1 MTPPLDI
8 VILNDHASLTGGSAA
23 VALASARGL
32 AARSVSVTLLTCVG
46 PVAPELRTV
55 PNLEVICLEQEE
67 IAKASS
73 RLGAFA
79 SGLRNSRAVEAVRSV
94 LRSKRRDRT
103 VIHVH
108 SWTKAFSPF
117 ALDAVCEMG
126 FPLVMTLHDYFIT
139 CPSGGFYD
147 HGANELCQRTPLSLG
162 CITCNCD
169 RRHYAHKL
177 WRTAR
182 TAIQNRILHVPR
194 RIAHYVGVSH
204 FSLNVLRP
212 HLPAG
217 VPVTMVRNPLESVD
231 GGPASPSQNRNFL
244 FIGRF
249 EEEKGVRLFAE
260 AIRAT
265 GLPAVF
271 IGDGSLAPELKRLC
285 PSAQF
290 TGWLGAGQIRAHLA
304 AARALVFPPLW
315 YETLG
320 LVVVEAVAAGVPALV
335 SDRCAATD
343 VVQDGVNGLHFAHGD
358 LGSLSEKMR
367 LLADDSALAGRLG
380 RQGYAGYWADPWT
393 VDRHV
398 EELLGVYRK
407 LTRTAA

>member
-1 MTPPLDI
+1 MTPSMDI

-32 AARSVSVTLLTCVG
+32 AARSCRVTLLTCVG
-46 PVAPELRTV
+46 PVAPELMGV

-73 RLGAFA
+73 RLGAFVT
-79 SGLRNSRAVEAVRSV
+79 GIRNSRAVEAVRSV
-94 LRSKRRDRT
+94 LRDRRRDRT

-126 FPLVMTLHDYFIT
+126 FPLVMTLHDYFIA
-139 CPSGGFYD
+139 CPSGGFYV
-147 HGANELCQRTPLSLG
+147 HRANELCRRAPLSLG
-162 CITCNCD
+162 CIACDCD
-169 RRHYAHKL
+169 RRNYGHKL
-177 WRTAR
+177 WRSAR
-182 TAIQNRILHVPR
+182 TAIQNRILQVPR
-194 RIAHYVGVSH
+194 RIAHYVGVSD

-212 HLPAG
+212 HLPSG

-231 GGPASPSQNRNFL
+231 GGAAQPSLNRNFL

-271 IGDGSLAPELKRLC
+271 IGDGSLAPELKKLC

-290 TGWLGAGQIRAHLA
+290 TGWVDAGALRARLA
-304 AARALVFPPLW
+304 EARALVFPPLW

-320 LVVVEAVAAGVPALV
+320 LVVVEAVAAGVPAIV
-335 SDRCAATD
+335 SDGCAATD
-343 VVQDGVNGLHFAHGD
+343 VIRDGVNGLHFTHGD
-358 LGSLSEKMR
+358 LASLCGRMR
-367 LLADDSALAGRLG
+367 QLADDSALAGRLG
-380 RQGYAGYWADPWT
+380 RQGHAGYWADPWT

-398 EELLGVYRK
+398 EELMGVYRK
-407 LTRTAA
+407 LTRAA